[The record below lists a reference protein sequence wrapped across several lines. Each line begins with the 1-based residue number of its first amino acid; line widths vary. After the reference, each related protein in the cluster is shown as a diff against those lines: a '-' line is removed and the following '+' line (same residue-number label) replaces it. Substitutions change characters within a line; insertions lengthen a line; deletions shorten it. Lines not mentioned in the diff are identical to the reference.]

1 MKVSRIFRDRV
12 RRSVA
17 LMVDDNMRQET
28 RRHSRHLAEAY
39 DYQEIRRGTRDTLRV
54 RNLYYWAGY
63 LDKGVDRVV
72 PKNGYFLV
80 WFRNREDDPR
90 RPNGPVMN
98 RSQERKLTAAEWTY
112 WNARNRDAIAAG
124 QEPPMIVARST
135 GPMSRYSR
143 PGFRIGKNF
152 VAKAR
157 QEIQLEMPRLVSQ
170 ELQLSVAER
179 LRAFGKRSIVVRV

>member
-1 MKVSRIFRDRV
+1 MKLSRTFRNRV

-28 RRHSRHLAEAY
+28 RKHSRHLADAY
-39 DYQEIRRGTRDTLRV
+39 EYQEIRRGTRDTLRV
-54 RNLYYWAGY
+54 RNLYYWSGY

-90 RPNGPVMN
+90 RPNGPVMK

-112 WNARNRDAIAAG
+112 WNARNREAKEAG

-135 GPMSRYSR
+135 R
-143 PGFRIGKNF
+143 PRIGKNF

-170 ELQLSVAER
+170 ELQLSVSER
-179 LRAFGKRSIVVRV
+179 LRAFGKRSILVKV